1 MKISDQR
8 RTASRSSPHWPLAA
22 ASKARHTNGP
32 ANSPA
37 PSTEPS
43 RASNRPKGS
52 GNTRGTELQ
61 LLESSKQTLLPRDST
76 RKQPSLYSPLG
87 RASQAG
93 KQGGSHYTA
102 IQTRASRSTAAVAI
116 KRNLPLFRAI
126 ANQLSPAD
134 ASFIEG
140 VPSPAWAVRAV
151 MLCGI

>member
-1 MKISDQR
+1 MKR
-8 RTASRSSPHWPLAA
+8 KRSKKNSVAKLAALAA

-32 ANSPA
+32 ENAPA

-43 RASNRPKGS
+43 RASKGRPKGS

-61 LLESSKQTLLPRDST
+61 LLESLKQTLLPRDST

-93 KQGGSHYTA
+93 KQGGSHYSHTNEGKQIHSSSSNQEELA
-102 IQTRASRSTAAVAI
+102 ILKGRI
-116 KRNLPLFRAI
+116 KAI

-134 ASFIEG
+134 ASFIY
-140 VPSPAWAVRAV
+140 
-151 MLCGI
+151 